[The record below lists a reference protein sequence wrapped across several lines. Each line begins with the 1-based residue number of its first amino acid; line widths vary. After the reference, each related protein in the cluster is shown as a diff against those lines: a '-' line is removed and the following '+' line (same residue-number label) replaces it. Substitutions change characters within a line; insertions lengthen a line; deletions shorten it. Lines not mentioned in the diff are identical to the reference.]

1 MGQPMPLLKCRIGHS
16 AKNLTIYLK
25 DHLNGPVGTV
35 LSRVGH
41 PAEVHTGRLGHPG
54 FRVGH
59 PAGVPRPAGPA
70 GPVFN
75 EPGGP
80 VGLNDLSQKPSEW
93 SSRYRIHSR
102 VGHPALA
109 HKFRLDHSGS
119 RTSAGW
125 AIRHS
130 CKCRLGQPAPFPL
143 RRVGQSDA
151 CECVGWVSR
160 CPRRRRVA
168 HPAP

>member
-102 VGHPALA
+102 VGHPAHA

-119 RTSAGW
+119 RTTTSWTTQVIVQRSGGPAGPVSF
-125 AIRHS
+125 APGGPVG
-130 CKCRLGQPAPFPL
+130 RL
-143 RRVGQSDA
+143 RMCRVGQP
-151 CECVGWVSR
+151 V
-160 CPRRRRVA
+160 PT
-168 HPAP
+168 